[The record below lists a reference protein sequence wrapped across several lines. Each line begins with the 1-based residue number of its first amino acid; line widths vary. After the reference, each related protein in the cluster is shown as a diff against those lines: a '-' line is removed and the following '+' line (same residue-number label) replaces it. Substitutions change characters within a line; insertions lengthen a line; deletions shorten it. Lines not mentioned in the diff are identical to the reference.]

1 MRLFLAAAGSNPP
14 FTRPRKRQRGR
25 PLPWRGEAGCLA
37 ISSPL
42 EGEDQ
47 GEGCRWFLTATFYHT
62 LPGRSTCK
70 AAFRMLRVSRM
81 RWSFPIGRIFGI
93 TLRLHVT
100 FLLLLGFIGYAGF
113 MDAGA
118 EGAIWLLSLVCSVF
132 ACIALH
138 ELGHSVVAQQLGVQ
152 VKSITLL
159 PIGGV
164 AALRNIPENPWHEI
178 AITLAG
184 PMVNAGIALALLPFT
199 GLPSHVF
206 LMRVPDNAHGLLLSI
221 VGANIALFLFN
232 FIPAFPMDGGRLL
245 RATLALVFSYRR
257 ATVIAAAVGQGL
269 AILFVLLGLKSSI
282 MLVIIGVFIFIGA
295 EGEEKMVRTR
305 SLLRDLEVE
314 EVMSREFVALSPTDT
329 VSRGLAM
336 VYQTGQDDFP
346 VMVADQLVGI
356 VTRTAMLHAVNNL
369 GSYVPIAEVMNP
381 HPPVVT
387 PQTSLSRVYEAMM
400 TEGPGSVPVMQ
411 DGHLIGLLSLDNI
424 SRYLLVQSSLKSRR
438 ASSRPTVSARAPTLP
453 PVISAVPPIAVPP
466 PRAEPAPPPA
476 RV

>member
-1 MRLFLAAAGSNPP
+1 
-14 FTRPRKRQRGR
+14 
-25 PLPWRGEAGCLA
+25 
-37 ISSPL
+37 
-42 EGEDQ
+42 
-47 GEGCRWFLTATFYHT
+47 
-62 LPGRSTCK
+62 
-70 AAFRMLRVSRM
+70 MLRVKRM
-81 RWSFPIGRIFGI
+81 RWSLPIGRIFGI

-206 LMRVPDNAHGLLLSI
+206 SMWVPNTAHGLLRAI

-269 AILFVLLGLKSSI
+269 AIVFVLAGLMSSI

-295 EGEEKMVRTR
+295 EGEERMVRTR

-329 VSRGLAM
+329 VSRGLTM

-346 VMVADQLVGI
+346 VMVADQFVGI
-356 VTRTAMLHAVNNL
+356 VTRTAMLGAVNNL

-381 HPPVVT
+381 HPPIVT

-424 SRYLLVQSSLKSRR
+424 SRYLLVQSSLKSSRR
-438 ASSRPTVSARAPTLP
+438 APSRPTVSARAPTLP
-453 PVISAVPPIAVPP
+453 PVISAVPPIVTPP